1 MHILEKH
8 FGDNFFTDLEKVV
21 GYKIEKPSDTHFE
34 ITVRKNVLDF
44 SVIEKQNVLII
55 GFPFKVETKRFGD
68 VQYKE
73 YAKFHA
79 CLDIR
84 DHWIKAVVERVDKYN
99 EGYYRELEE
108 KYIKE

>member
-8 FGDNFFTDLEKVV
+8 FGKDFFDDLEKEV
-21 GYKIEKPSDTHFE
+21 GFSITRPSNTHFE
-34 ITVRKNVLDF
+34 ITIRNRVLDF

-55 GFPFKVETKRFGD
+55 GFPFKVDTKRFGG

-79 CLDIR
+79 CLNIKD
-84 DHWIKAVVERVDKYN
+84 WWVKAVKERVDKYR
-99 EGYYRELEE
+99 EGYYTELEE
-108 KYIKE
+108 KYTEG

>member
-8 FGDNFFTDLEKVV
+8 FGEDFFADLEKAV
-21 GYKIEKPSDTHFE
+21 GYEIEKTSDTHFE
-34 ITVRKNVLDF
+34 ITVRRNILDF

-68 VQYKE
+68 VKYKE